1 MIFLWNNP
9 KTKNRSVRKFPFM
22 SVHPFR
28 AFATAFLLIPLS
40 LFAAKSPAPA
50 YRGAIVVDAGS
61 GKALFEDHSE
71 FVNPPAS
78 VTKLMTFL
86 VVHDRIATGSL
97 SLSTE
102 VTIAREDANIGGTQ
116 VWLEAGEKF
125 SVEDLL
131 YAMLIQSANDCAH
144 ALARTVGG
152 SREAFVALM
161 NERAKGLGMSHTTFK
176 TPHGLPPSN
185 RKIADG
191 DLTTPRDLALL
202 SRELLLK
209 TDILRYTG
217 VKERKFRP
225 GQPAPRE
232 IIMRSH
238 NHLIGRVRGVDGL
251 KTGFTNGAGYCLAAT
266 AERDGRRVIA
276 VVMGSP
282 DQKTRDIKV
291 AELIERG
298 FSLLPPDS
306 RFVADTSPLR
316 PAASSD
322 APAPKASTPS
332 PFISTAGAV
341 PSHPQPATPSASDDA
356 GPTVRF
362 VPKR

>member
-1 MIFLWNNP
+1 
-9 KTKNRSVRKFPFM
+9 M
-22 SVHPFR
+22 SVHPIL
-28 AFATAFLLIPLS
+28 AFVGASLLIPLVS
-40 LFAAKSPAPA
+40 YAAKAPAPA
-50 YRGAIVVDAGS
+50 YRGAIVVDAAS
-61 GKALFEDHSE
+61 GKVLIEDHAD

-78 VTKLMTFL
+78 VTKLMTYL
-86 VVHDRIATGSL
+86 IVHDRIAAGTL

-102 VTIAREDANIGGTQ
+102 VTIAREDAKIGGTQ

-131 YAMLIQSANDCAH
+131 YAMLIQSANDCAQ

-152 SREAFVALM
+152 SREAFIALM
-161 NERAKGLGMSHTTFK
+161 NERAKGLGMTRTTFR

-191 DLTTPRDLALL
+191 DLTTPHDLALL

-209 TDILRYTG
+209 TDILRYTT
-217 VKERKFRP
+217 VKERAFRP
-225 GQPAPRE
+225 GQPPPRE

-298 FSLLPPDS
+298 FALLPADS
-306 RFVADTSPLR
+306 RFIADTSPLR
-316 PAASSD
+316 PAAPAHAPVPQSST
-322 APAPKASTPS
+322 AS
-332 PFISTAGAV
+332 PFTSSAT
-341 PSHPQPATPSASDDA
+341 ATPSRPQATAPSATDDQA
-356 GPTVRF
+356 PTVRF
-362 VPKR
+362 VPRR

>member
-1 MIFLWNNP
+1 
-9 KTKNRSVRKFPFM
+9 M
-22 SVHPFR
+22 SVHPFL
-28 AFATAFLLIPLS
+28 AFAGAFLLIPFLS
-40 LFAAKSPAPA
+40 FAAKAPAPA
-50 YRGAIVVDAGS
+50 YRGAIVVDAAS
-61 GKALFEDHSE
+61 GKVLIEDHAG

-78 VTKLMTFL
+78 VTKLMTYL
-86 VVHDRIATGSL
+86 IVHDRIAAGTL

-102 VTIAREDANIGGTQ
+102 VTIAREDARIGGTQ

-131 YAMLIQSANDCAH
+131 YAMLIQSANDCAQ

-161 NERAKGLGMSHTTFK
+161 NERAKGLGMSRTTFR

-191 DLTTPRDLALL
+191 DLTTPHDLALL
-202 SRELLLK
+202 SRELLLR
-209 TDILRYTG
+209 TDILRYTT
-217 VKERKFRP
+217 VKERTFRP
-225 GQPAPRE
+225 GQPPPRE

-238 NHLIGRVRGVDGL
+238 NHLIGKVRGVDGL

-298 FSLLPPDS
+298 FALLPADS
-306 RFVADTSPLR
+306 RFIADTSPLR
-316 PAASSD
+316 PAVSVRAPVPQSS
-322 APAPKASTPS
+322 TTS
-332 PFISTAGAV
+332 PFTSSAT
-341 PSHPQPATPSASDDA
+341 ATPSRTQATAPSATDDQ

-362 VPKR
+362 VPRR

>member
-1 MIFLWNNP
+1 
-9 KTKNRSVRKFPFM
+9 M
-22 SVHPFR
+22 SVHPFL
-28 AFATAFLLIPLS
+28 ALTSVLLLIPLAS
-40 LFAAKSPAPA
+40 FAAKAPAPA

-61 GKALFEDHSE
+61 GKVLIEDHAD

-86 VVHDRIATGSL
+86 IVHDRIAAGSL

-125 SVEDLL
+125 TVDDLL

-152 SREAFVALM
+152 SREAFITLM
-161 NERAKGLGMSHTTFK
+161 NERAKALGMSRTTFR

-191 DLTTPRDLALL
+191 DLTTPRDLAVL

-209 TDILRYTG
+209 TDILRYTT

-291 AELIERG
+291 AELVERG
-298 FSLLPPDS
+298 FALLPADS

-316 PAASSD
+316 PAASTRT
-322 APAPKASTPS
+322 PAPQSSTPS
-332 PFISTAGAV
+332 PFVSPAGT
-341 PSHPQPATPSASDDA
+341 TPSRPQTVAPSAADEP

-362 VPKR
+362 VPRR